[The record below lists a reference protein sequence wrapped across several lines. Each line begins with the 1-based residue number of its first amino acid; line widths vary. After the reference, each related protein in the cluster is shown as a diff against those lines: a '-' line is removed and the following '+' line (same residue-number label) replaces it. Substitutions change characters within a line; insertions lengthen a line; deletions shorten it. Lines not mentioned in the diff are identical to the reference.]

1 MRNLP
6 APAPQYTG
14 LRQLSLVLDSVR
26 VRGLSPSERRAV
38 LDRLAD
44 LLLEAAGAVVPE
56 QDDDEH

>member
-6 APAPQYTG
+6 APAPRYTG

-26 VRGLSPSERRAV
+26 IRGMSPSERRAA
-38 LDRLAD
+38 LDRLVD

-56 QDDDEH
+56 HDDDEH

>member
-6 APAPQYTG
+6 APTPRYTG

-26 VRGLSPSERRAV
+26 VRGMSPSERRAV

-44 LLLEAAGAVVPE
+44 LLLEAAGAAVPE
-56 QDDDEH
+56 HDDDER